1 MGLDLEMAF
10 KYHYHEVQIV
20 FAQRFKTYSSLLQ
33 VVDTIGNLFTSIF
46 RGLRDNFQDEIKAV
60 SAQFPHEPFRSRLNA
75 RVEDIAADFYFRFLD
90 PPLRLEFPEAVEMLK
105 EAGVEMGDEEDLSTP
120 RFA

>member
-1 MGLDLEMAF
+1 M
-10 KYHYHEVQIV
+10 
-20 FAQRFKTYSSLLQ
+20 
-33 VVDTIGNLFTSIF
+33 VDTIGNLFTSIF

-60 SAQFPHEPFRSRLNA
+60 SAQFPHEPFRSLLNA
-75 RVEDIAADFYFRFLD
+75 QVEDMTADFDFRFLD

-120 RFA
+120 RFVEG